1 MSKVVATASAT
12 ACRVELMRQTSFS
25 RCALDKSFGCTDAS
39 TIWVS
44 GCRGKFRCGAKA
56 RAFRCGYPP
65 GQARYECACSSGE
78 RRPARAQ
85 PTHRRP
91 ARTKPTHPLD
101 LDAEHFRSLTP
112 YFHTADADALLAAET
127 TPRFTNATAV
137 REWQRLT
144 RARLRGVWASE
155 RPLGSCAV
163 VGSSAALLTRRLGA
177 EIDAHDVVIR
187 ANQALVRGLEA
198 HVGKRTDL
206 RVWGFVPLPR
216 EKRYSHAEW
225 AAEDNYI
232 IYCPPIKWAGYCWNQ
247 IAVDA
252 DPRFHPSAWRRAQRL
267 IHTNRT
273 RCAHVGCYP
282 STGAMAVL
290 HAVDRCQR
298 VTVYGFGTN
307 EAGVAPCERPSA
319 ECLASKRRGRSAA
332 CRDALTCEVGTLC
345 QKYTPRLGEPSGL
358 AARAAH
364 CRRVVDG
371 GLATLTSRGKGGS
384 TQYHGK
390 ADYFAEAAAHHDVV
404 QEWAWLERLQR
415 RGALV
420 WRGQPGVAPES
431 DGHRHR
437 MEP

>member
-1 MSKVVATASAT
+1 M
-12 ACRVELMRQTSFS
+12 
-25 RCALDKSFGCTDAS
+25 
-39 TIWVS
+39 
-44 GCRGKFRCGAKA
+44 
-56 RAFRCGYPP
+56 
-65 GQARYECACSSGE
+65 CACSSGLASSGPRATHASSSGPHE
-78 RRPARAQ
+78 THAPARS
-85 PTHRRP
+85 RRRALSLAHAVLP
-91 ARTKPTHPLD
+91 HGGRRRAARGRDDAALHERDCGARWHP
-101 LDAEHFRSLTP
+101 
-112 YFHTADADALLAAET
+112 
-127 TPRFTNATAV
+127 
-137 REWQRLT
+137 LT

-155 RPLGSCAV
+155 RLLGSCAV

-252 DPRFHPSAWRRAQRL
+252 DPRFHPSAWRRAQQL

-319 ECLASKRRGRSAA
+319 ECPGVEAARPLGGVPRRAHLRGGHALPEVHAA
-332 CRDALTCEVGTLC
+332 ARRAV
-345 QKYTPRLGEPSGL
+345 SGL
-358 AARAAH
+358 AARARALPEG
-364 CRRVVDG
+364 RRRRPCHPHEPRQG
-371 GLATLTSRGKGGS
+371 RLH
-384 TQYHGK
+384 QYHGK